1 MTKMLFLSCVEIWGE
16 LQFWENWIS
25 KNLRVARWNLVEPF
39 RAFSFPS
46 TVCSLELHA
55 SALPSPCSSL
65 SFHSSTRFPV
75 GGHLSQVT
83 SLRGRQPTA
92 VRPLHAVFLP
102 HQPAVPQASL
112 SAHSPQVTC
121 SCTRVLVPAGGRGPL
136 SCTARLFPDLTCS
149 QPPLP
154 PPFLPAVGAPGSLLL
169 KELLAWFFGPY
180 PVTVLLFPDG
190 RGQACILYYSLCFQ
204 THVYCLCRLSSFC
217 F

>member
-1 MTKMLFLSCVEIWGE
+1 MSLLEHFHFRLRCAVWNFTPQLCPLLALACLSIRRLGFL
-16 LQFWENWIS
+16 L
-25 KNLRVARWNLVEPF
+25 
-39 RAFSFPS
+39 
-46 TVCSLELHA
+46 
-55 SALPSPCSSL
+55 
-65 SFHSSTRFPV
+65 

-154 PPFLPAVGAPGSLLL
+154 PPFLPAVGAPGSPLL
-169 KELLAWFFGPY
+169 KELLA
-180 PVTVLLFPDG
+180 
-190 RGQACILYYSLCFQ
+190 
-204 THVYCLCRLSSFC
+204 
-217 F
+217 